1 MAGLPSPPPTMNALP
16 ASPAAMLPPMRHR
29 LSTRIV
35 SASLAALMLVLAM
48 IGGTLWLSWQLEGA
62 GAAINDTGSL
72 RMRASQ
78 IGVAIIEARNGHA
91 GMLQPQIDHL
101 DATLDALHKGDAQRP
116 LFLPSDMD
124 IRNQFNAVGVAW
136 RTRLKPSIAADM
148 ALPPGAPSIYL
159 AHLPDF
165 ITQADQLVRMIE
177 QSNAHKTTL
186 LRLSQFALAVM
197 ACVGTLAMVYLLYL
211 WIILPV
217 MRLQEGLQRVA
228 AHEFAT
234 RLTVETRDEFG
245 LLAEGYNRM
254 AEELQGLYA
263 DLASRVAQKTEQLA
277 AQNRE
282 LSALY
287 DITAFLNVSSDV
299 DALCQGF
306 LRRVVEQFGAAGGSI
321 RVMDP
326 DGERLHLIA
335 TVGLPAYLEEDEQ
348 CIRTDA
354 CLCGQATQQDVV
366 LVHDFR
372 RVPPGG
378 NTAPHTALPCQREGY
393 TTVAVFR
400 IMTQQAVLGTFS
412 LHLRN
417 DRELPANDL
426 RLLETLGQH
435 MGIAL
440 ENLRLQAKA
449 TQLAVVEERNL
460 VAQGLHDSIA
470 QGLNFLNLQVQM
482 LDAAVRDANLDEAR
496 EIVPLLR
503 CGVEE
508 SYQDVRELLV
518 NFRSKLESGELRPE
532 VEQTLARFTRQTGI
546 VPSLRYQEAGGA
558 PLPADQQLQVLFILQ
573 EALSNVRKHAMAS
586 RVDVTI
592 TNGRDFELCV
602 QDDGRG
608 YDAREVAERSQS
620 HVGLNIMR
628 ERAAYLLAQLEL
640 QSCPGQGTS
649 VTLRLREPQRQAA

>member
-1 MAGLPSPPPTMNALP
+1 
-16 ASPAAMLPPMRHR
+16 MLPPMRYR

-35 SASLAALMLVLAM
+35 AVSLAALTLVLAM

-78 IGVAIIEARNGHA
+78 IGVAVLEARNGHVD
-91 GMLQPQIDHL
+91 MLQSQIDHL
-101 DATLDALHKGDAQRP
+101 DATLEALHKGDAQRP
-116 LFLPSDMD
+116 LFLPADTA
-124 IRNQFNAVGVAW
+124 IRNQFDSVGTAW
-136 RTRLKPSIAADM
+136 RTRLKPSIAGDV
-148 ALPPGAPSIYL
+148 ALPPGAPSTYL
-159 AHLPDF
+159 SHLPDF
-165 ITQADQLVRMIE
+165 IAQADHLVRMIE

-197 ACVGTLAMVYLLYL
+197 ACVGTLAMIYLLYL

-217 MRLQEGLQRVA
+217 MRLQEGLQRMA

-245 LLAEGYNRM
+245 LLAHGFNRM

-263 DLASRVAQKTEQLA
+263 DLASRVTQKTEQLA

-287 DITAFLNVSSDV
+287 DITAFLNVSSDI
-299 DALCQGF
+299 DAMCQGF
-306 LRRVVEQFGAAGGSI
+306 LQRAAEQFGAAGGSI

-326 DGERLHLIA
+326 DGERLHLVA
-335 TVGLPAYLEEDEQ
+335 SVGLPADLEEAEQ
-348 CIRTDA
+348 CMRADT
-354 CLCGQATQQDVV
+354 CLCGQATRQDVV
-366 LVHDFR
+366 VVHDFR
-372 RVPPGG
+372 RVPP
-378 NTAPHTALPCQREGY
+378 APAGELPTALPCQREGY

-400 IMTQQAVLGTFS
+400 ILTQQAVLGTFS
-412 LHLRN
+412 LHLRE
-417 DRELPANDL
+417 DRQLPANDL

-435 MGIAL
+435 LGIAL

-482 LDAAVRDANLDEAR
+482 LDAAIQDANLDEAR

-508 SYQDVRELLV
+508 SYQDVRELLL
-518 NFRSKLESGELRPE
+518 NFRSKLESGELRPA
-532 VEQTLARFTRQTGI
+532 VEQTLARFAQQSGI
-546 VPSLRYQEAGGA
+546 VPTLRYHEAGGA

-586 RVDVTI
+586 RVDVAI
-592 TNGRDFELCV
+592 TNGRDFELRIE
-602 QDDGRG
+602 DDGRG
-608 YDAREVAERSQS
+608 YDAREVADRSQA

-628 ERAAYLLAQLEL
+628 ERAAYLSAQLQLEGR
-640 QSCPGQGTS
+640 PGHGAT
-649 VTLRLREPQRQAA
+649 VTLRLPGQQRQAA

>member
-1 MAGLPSPPPTMNALP
+1 
-16 ASPAAMLPPMRHR
+16 MLPPMRYR

-35 SASLAALMLVLAM
+35 AVSLAALTLVLAM

-78 IGVAIIEARNGHA
+78 IGVAVLEARNGHA
-91 GMLQPQIDHL
+91 GSLQPQIDRL
-101 DATLDALHKGDAQRP
+101 DTTLEALHKGNAQRP
-116 LFLPSDMD
+116 LFLPADTE
-124 IRNQFNAVGVAW
+124 IRKQFDSVGTAW
-136 RTRLKPSIAADM
+136 RTLLKPSIAADV
-148 ALPPGAPSIYL
+148 AQPPGAPSAYL
-159 AHLPDF
+159 SHLPDF
-165 ITQADQLVRMIE
+165 IAQADHLVRMIE

-197 ACVGTLAMVYLLYL
+197 ACVGTLAMIYLLYL

-217 MRLQEGLQRVA
+217 MRLQDGLQRMA
-228 AHEFAT
+228 AHEFTT

-245 LLAEGYNRM
+245 LLARGFNRM

-263 DLASRVAQKTEQLA
+263 DLASRVTQKTEQLA

-287 DITAFLNVSSDV
+287 DITAFLNVSSDI
-299 DALCQGF
+299 DAMCKGF
-306 LRRVVEQFGAAGGSI
+306 LLRVAEQFGATGGSI

-326 DGERLHLIA
+326 DGERLHLVA
-335 TVGLPAYLEEDEQ
+335 SVGLPADLEEAEQ
-348 CIRTDA
+348 CMRADT
-354 CLCGQATQQDVV
+354 CLCGQATRQDVV
-366 LVHDFR
+366 VVHDFR
-372 RVPPGG
+372 RVPPGPAA
-378 NTAPHTALPCQREGY
+378 TVPTALPCQREGY

-412 LHLRN
+412 LHLCD
-417 DRELPANDL
+417 DRQLPANDL

-435 MGIAL
+435 LGIAL

-482 LDAAVRDANLDEAR
+482 LDAAMQGANLDEAR

-508 SYQDVRELLV
+508 SYQDVRELLL
-518 NFRSKLESGELRPE
+518 NFRSKLESGELRPA
-532 VEQTLARFTRQTGI
+532 VEQTLSRFAQQSGI
-546 VPSLRYQEAGGA
+546 VPALRYQETGGA

-586 RVDVTI
+586 RVDVAI
-592 TNGRDFELCV
+592 TNGRDFELRIE
-602 QDDGRG
+602 DDGRG
-608 YDAREVAERSQS
+608 YDAREVAERGQA

-628 ERAAYLLAQLEL
+628 ERAAYLSAQLLLEGRTGHGATVIL
-640 QSCPGQGTS
+640 TLPGQ
-649 VTLRLREPQRQAA
+649 QRQAA

>member
-1 MAGLPSPPPTMNALP
+1 
-16 ASPAAMLPPMRHR
+16 MRHR

-35 SASLAALMLVLAM
+35 SVSLAALMLVLAM

-78 IGVAIIEARNGHA
+78 IGVAIMEARNGHA
-91 GMLQPQIDHL
+91 DMLQPQVDHL
-101 DATLDALHKGDAQRP
+101 DATLEALHKGDAQRP
-116 LFLPSDMD
+116 LFLPSDTD

-136 RTRLKPSIAADM
+136 RTQLKPSIAADM
-148 ALPPGAPSIYL
+148 TLPPGAPSVYL
-159 AHLPDF
+159 SHLPDF

-197 ACVGTLAMVYLLYL
+197 ACVGTLAMIYLLYL

-228 AHEFAT
+228 AHEFTT

-245 LLAEGYNRM
+245 LLAGGYNRM

-282 LSALY
+282 LAALY
-287 DITAFLNVSSDV
+287 DITAFLNVSSDI

-326 DGERLHLIA
+326 DGERLHLVA
-335 TVGLPAYLEEDEQ
+335 TVGLPAHLEEAEQ
-348 CIRTDA
+348 CIRTDT
-354 CLCGQATQQDVV
+354 CLCGQATQQEVV

-372 RVPPGG
+372 RAPRDGG
-378 NTAPHTALPCQREGY
+378 TQTALPCQREGY

-412 LHLRN
+412 LHLREG
-417 DRELPANDL
+417 RQLPANDL
-426 RLLETLGQH
+426 RVLETLGQH
-435 MGIAL
+435 LGIAL

-482 LDAAVRDANLDEAR
+482 LDAAVRDANLAEAR

-532 VEQTLARFTRQTGI
+532 VEQTLARFARQTGI
-546 VPSLRYQEAGGA
+546 VPSLRYQEDGGA

-592 TNGRDFELCV
+592 TNGRDFELRV

-608 YDAREVAERSQS
+608 YDAREVAERNQA

-628 ERAAYLLAQLEL
+628 ERAAYLQAQLEL
-640 QSCPGQGTS
+640 QSRPGHGAS

>member
-1 MAGLPSPPPTMNALP
+1 
-16 ASPAAMLPPMRHR
+16 MLPPMRHR

-35 SASLAALMLVLAM
+35 AVSLAALTLVLAM

-78 IGVAIIEARNGHA
+78 IGVAVLEARNGHV
-91 GMLQPQIDHL
+91 GMLQPQIDRL
-101 DATLDALHKGDAQRP
+101 DATLDSLHKGDAQRP
-116 LFLPSDMD
+116 LFLPADTE
-124 IRNQFNAVGVAW
+124 IRNQFDAVGTAW
-136 RTRLKPSIAADM
+136 RTRLKPSIAADVT
-148 ALPPGAPSIYL
+148 LPPGAPSAYL
-159 AHLPDF
+159 SHLPDF
-165 ITQADQLVRMIE
+165 IAQADHLVRMIE

-197 ACVGTLAMVYLLYL
+197 ACVGTLAMIYLLYL

-217 MRLQEGLQRVA
+217 MRLQEGLQRMA
-228 AHEFAT
+228 AHEFTT

-245 LLAEGYNRM
+245 LLARGFNRM
-254 AEELQGLYA
+254 AEELQDLYA
-263 DLASRVAQKTEQLA
+263 DLASRVTQKTEQLA

-287 DITAFLNVSSDV
+287 DITAFLNVSSDI
-299 DALCQGF
+299 DAMCQGF
-306 LRRVVEQFGAAGGSI
+306 LQRVAEQFGAAGGSI

-326 DGERLHLIA
+326 DGERLHLVA
-335 TVGLPAYLEEDEQ
+335 SVGLPADLEEAEQ
-348 CIRTDA
+348 CIRADT
-354 CLCGQATQQDVV
+354 CLCGQATRQDVV
-366 LVHDFR
+366 VVHDFR
-372 RVPPGG
+372 RVPPGL
-378 NTAPHTALPCQREGY
+378 TAALPTALPCQREGY

-412 LHLRN
+412 LHLRD
-417 DRELPANDL
+417 DRQLPANDL

-435 MGIAL
+435 LGIAL

-482 LDAAVRDANLDEAR
+482 LDAAMQDANLDEAR

-508 SYQDVRELLV
+508 SYQDVRELLQ
-518 NFRSKLESGELRPE
+518 NFRSKLESGELRPA
-532 VEQTLARFTRQTGI
+532 VEQTLARFAQQSGI
-546 VPSLRYQEAGGA
+546 VPTLHYHEAGGA

-586 RVDVTI
+586 RVDVAI
-592 TNGRDFELCV
+592 TNGRDFELRV
-602 QDDGRG
+602 DDDGRG
-608 YDAREVAERSQS
+608 YDAQEVAERGQV

-628 ERAAYLLAQLEL
+628 ERAAYLQAQLQLEGR
-640 QSCPGQGTS
+640 PGQGAS
-649 VTLRLREPQRQAA
+649 VTLRLLERQRQAA

>member
-1 MAGLPSPPPTMNALP
+1 MNAL
-16 ASPAAMLPPMRHR
+16 ATSHLAMQPPVRQR

-35 SASLAALMLVLAM
+35 AVSLTALALVLAM

-78 IGVAIIEARNGHA
+78 IGVAVLEARNGHA
-91 GMLQPQIDHL
+91 GMLAPQVDHL
-101 DATLDALHKGDAQRP
+101 DATLASLKKGDAKRP
-116 LFLPSDMD
+116 LFLPADTE
-124 IRNQFNAVGVAW
+124 IRRQFDAVGTAW
-136 RTRLKPSIAADM
+136 QTRLKPSIAADI
-148 ALPPGAPSIYL
+148 AQPPGAPSIYL
-159 AHLPDF
+159 THLPHF
-165 ITQADQLVRMIE
+165 IAQADQLVRMIE

-197 ACVGTLAMVYLLYL
+197 ACVGTLAMIYLLFL

-217 MRLQEGLQRVA
+217 MRLQEGLQRMA

-234 RLTVETRDEFG
+234 RLSVDTRDEFG
-245 LLAEGYNRM
+245 LLARGFNRM

-263 DLASRVAQKTEQLA
+263 DLASRVAQKTQQLA

-287 DITAFLNVSSDV
+287 DITAFLNVSSDI
-299 DALCQGF
+299 DALCRGF
-306 LRRVVEQFGAAGGSI
+306 LQRVADQFGAAGGSI

-326 DGERLHLIA
+326 DGERLHLVA
-335 TVGLPAYLEEDEQ
+335 TVGLPADLEEAEQ
-348 CIRTDA
+348 CMRADT

-366 LVHDFR
+366 VVHDFR
-372 RVPPGG
+372 RMRREGP
-378 NTAPHTALPCQREGY
+378 TAAPTALPCQREGY

-412 LHLRN
+412 LHLRDN
-417 DRELPANDL
+417 RQLPPNDL

-435 MGIAL
+435 LGIAL

-482 LDAAVRDANLDEAR
+482 LDAAMRDANLDEAR

-508 SYQDVRELLV
+508 SYQDVRELLL
-518 NFRSKLESGELRPE
+518 NFRSKLESGELRPA
-532 VEQTLARFTRQTGI
+532 VEQTLARFAQQSGI
-546 VPSLRYQEAGGA
+546 VPSLHYHEAGGA

-592 TNGRDFELCV
+592 TNGRDFELRV
-602 QDDGRG
+602 QDNGRG
-608 YDAREVAERSQS
+608 YDAREVAERTQA

-628 ERAAYLLAQLEL
+628 ERAAYLLAQLQLEGR
-640 QSCPGQGTS
+640 PGQGAS
-649 VTLRLREPQRQAA
+649 VTLRLLEPQRQAA

>member
-1 MAGLPSPPPTMNALP
+1 MNALP
-16 ASPAAMLPPMRHR
+16 ASHPAMLPPMRHR

-48 IGGTLWLSWQLEGA
+48 IAGTLWLSWQLEGA

-91 GMLQPQIDHL
+91 DMLQPQVDDM
-101 DATLDALHKGDAQRP
+101 DATLGALHKGDAQRP
-116 LFLPSDMD
+116 LFLPSDTD
-124 IRNQFNAVGVAW
+124 ILNQFNAVGIAW
-136 RTRLKPSIAADM
+136 HTRLKPSIAVDM
-148 ALPPGAPSIYL
+148 ALPPGAASVYL
-159 AHLPDF
+159 SHLPDF

-197 ACVGTLAMVYLLYL
+197 ACVGTLAMIYLLYL

-217 MRLQEGLQRVA
+217 MRLQDGLQRVA
-228 AHEFAT
+228 AHEFTT

-245 LLAEGYNRM
+245 LLAGGYNRM

-282 LSALY
+282 LAALY
-287 DITAFLNVSSDV
+287 DITAFLNVSSDIH
-299 DALCQGF
+299 ALCQGF
-306 LRRVVEQFGAAGGSI
+306 LLRVVEQFGAAGGSI

-335 TVGLPAYLEEDEQ
+335 TVGLPAHLEEAEQ

-354 CLCGQATQQDVV
+354 CLCGQATQQEVV

-372 RVPPGG
+372 RAPRGG
-378 NTAPHTALPCQREGY
+378 NAQTALPCQREGY

-400 IMTQQAVLGTFS
+400 IMTQQTVLGTFS
-412 LHLRN
+412 LHMRN
-417 DRELPANDL
+417 HRELPANDL
-426 RLLETLGQH
+426 RLLDTLGQH
-435 MGIAL
+435 IGIAL

-482 LDAAVRDANLDEAR
+482 LDAAVRDANLAEAR

-532 VEQTLARFTRQTGI
+532 VEQTLARFARQTGI
-546 VPSLRYQEAGGA
+546 VPSLHYQEADGA

-592 TNGRDFELCV
+592 TNGRDFELRV

-608 YDAREVAERSQS
+608 YDAREVAERNQT

-640 QSCPGQGTS
+640 HSRPGEGAS
-649 VTLRLREPQRQAA
+649 VTLRLHEPHRQAA

>member
-1 MAGLPSPPPTMNALP
+1 
-16 ASPAAMLPPMRHR
+16 MRHR

-35 SASLAALMLVLAM
+35 SVSLAALMLVLAM

-78 IGVAIIEARNGHA
+78 IGVAIMEARNGHA
-91 GMLQPQIDHL
+91 DMLQPQVDHL
-101 DATLDALHKGDAQRP
+101 DATLEALHKGDAQRP
-116 LFLPSDMD
+116 LFLPSDTD

-136 RTRLKPSIAADM
+136 RTQLKPSIAADM
-148 ALPPGAPSIYL
+148 TLPPGAPSVYL
-159 AHLPDF
+159 SHLPDF

-197 ACVGTLAMVYLLYL
+197 ACVGTLAMIYLLYL

-228 AHEFAT
+228 AHEFTT

-245 LLAEGYNRM
+245 LLAGGYNRM

-282 LSALY
+282 LAALY
-287 DITAFLNVSSDV
+287 DITAFLNVSSDI

-326 DGERLHLIA
+326 DGERLHLVA
-335 TVGLPAYLEEDEQ
+335 TVGLPAHLEEAEQ
-348 CIRTDA
+348 CIRTDT
-354 CLCGQATQQDVV
+354 CLCGQATQQEVV

-372 RVPPGG
+372 RTPRDGG
-378 NTAPHTALPCQREGY
+378 TQTALPCQREGY

-412 LHLRN
+412 LHLREG
-417 DRELPANDL
+417 RQLPANDL
-426 RLLETLGQH
+426 RVLETLGQH
-435 MGIAL
+435 LGIAL

-482 LDAAVRDANLDEAR
+482 LDAAVRDANLAEAR

-532 VEQTLARFTRQTGI
+532 VEQTLARFARQTGI
-546 VPSLRYQEAGGA
+546 VPSLRYQEDGGA

-592 TNGRDFELCV
+592 TNGRDFELRV

-608 YDAREVAERSQS
+608 YDAREVAERNQA

-628 ERAAYLLAQLEL
+628 ERAAYLQAQLEL
-640 QSCPGQGTS
+640 QSRPGHGAS

>member
-1 MAGLPSPPPTMNALP
+1 MNALP
-16 ASPAAMLPPMRHR
+16 ASSAAMLPPMRYR

-35 SASLAALMLVLAM
+35 SVSLAALMLVLAM

-62 GAAINDTGSL
+62 GAAINDAGSL

-78 IGVAIIEARNGHA
+78 IGVAIMEARNGHT
-91 GMLQPQIDHL
+91 GMLQPQVDRL
-101 DATLDALHKGDAQRP
+101 DATLDALHTGNAQRP
-116 LFLPSDMD
+116 LFLPSDTD
-124 IRNQFNAVGVAW
+124 IRNQFNAVGIAW
-136 RTRLKPSIAADM
+136 RTQLKPRIAADV
-148 ALPPGAPSIYL
+148 ALPTGAPSVYL
-159 AHLPDF
+159 SHLPDF
-165 ITQADQLVRMIE
+165 ISEADQLVRMIE
-177 QSNAHKTTL
+177 RSNAHKTTL

-197 ACVGTLAMVYLLYL
+197 ACVGTLAMIYLLYL

-228 AHEFAT
+228 AHEFTT

-245 LLAEGYNRM
+245 LLAGGYNRM

-263 DLASRVAQKTEQLA
+263 DLASRVEKKTEQLA

-287 DITAFLNVSSDV
+287 DITAFLNVSSDIDV
-299 DALCQGF
+299 LCQGF

-326 DGERLHLIA
+326 DGERLHLVA
-335 TVGLPAYLEEDEQ
+335 TVGLPAHLQEAEQ
-348 CIRTDA
+348 CIRTDV

-372 RVPPGG
+372 RVPRGG
-378 NTAPHTALPCQREGY
+378 DIALKTALPCQREGY

-412 LHLRN
+412 LHLR
-417 DRELPANDL
+417 DGRQLPANDL

-435 MGIAL
+435 VGIAL

-482 LDAAVRDANLDEAR
+482 LDAAVRDANLNEAR

-508 SYQDVRELLV
+508 SYQDVRELLL
-518 NFRSKLESGELRPE
+518 NFRSKLETGELRPA
-532 VEQTLARFTRQTGI
+532 VEQTLARFAQQTGI
-546 VPSLRYQEAGGA
+546 VPSLHYQEAGGA
-558 PLPADQQLQVLFILQ
+558 PLPANQQLQVLFILQ

-592 TNGRDFELCV
+592 TNGRDFELRV

-608 YDAREVAERSQS
+608 YDALEVAERNQA

-628 ERAAYLLAQLEL
+628 ERAACLLAQLEL
-640 QSCPGQGTS
+640 ESHPGHGAS

>member
-1 MAGLPSPPPTMNALP
+1 
-16 ASPAAMLPPMRHR
+16 MLPPMRYR

-35 SASLAALMLVLAM
+35 AVSLAALMLVLAM

-78 IGVAIIEARNGHA
+78 IGVAVLEARNGHV

-101 DATLDALHKGDAQRP
+101 DATLEALHKGDAQRP
-116 LFLPSDMD
+116 LFLPADTE
-124 IRNQFNAVGVAW
+124 IRNQFDAVGTAW
-136 RTRLKPSIAADM
+136 RTQLKPSIATDVAQS
-148 ALPPGAPSIYL
+148 PGAPSAYL
-159 AHLPDF
+159 SHLPDF
-165 ITQADQLVRMIE
+165 IIQADHLVRMIE

-197 ACVGTLAMVYLLYL
+197 ACVGTLAMIYLLYL

-217 MRLQEGLQRVA
+217 MRLQEGLQRMA
-228 AHEFAT
+228 AHEFTT

-245 LLAEGYNRM
+245 LLAHGFNHM

-263 DLASRVAQKTEQLA
+263 DLASRVTQKTEQLA

-287 DITAFLNVSSDV
+287 DITAFLNVSSDI
-299 DALCQGF
+299 DAMCQGF
-306 LRRVVEQFGAAGGSI
+306 LQRVAEQFGAAGGSI

-326 DGERLHLIA
+326 DGERLHLVA
-335 TVGLPAYLEEDEQ
+335 SVGLPADLEEAEQ
-348 CIRTDA
+348 CMRADT

-366 LVHDFR
+366 VVHDFR
-372 RVPPGG
+372 RVPPG
-378 NTAPHTALPCQREGY
+378 TAAALPTALPCQREGY

-412 LHLRN
+412 LHLRD
-417 DRELPANDL
+417 DRQLPANDL

-435 MGIAL
+435 LGIAL

-482 LDAAVRDANLDEAR
+482 LDAAMQDANLDEAR

-508 SYQDVRELLV
+508 SYQDVRELLL
-518 NFRSKLESGELRPE
+518 NFRTKLESGELRPA
-532 VEQTLARFTRQTGI
+532 VEQTLARFARQSGI
-546 VPSLRYQEAGGA
+546 VPTLRYQEAGGA

-586 RVDVTI
+586 RVDVAI
-592 TNGRDFELCV
+592 TNGRDFELRV
-602 QDDGRG
+602 EDDGRG
-608 YDAREVAERSQS
+608 YDAHEVSGRGQA

-628 ERAAYLLAQLEL
+628 ERAAYLQAQLQLEGR
-640 QSCPGQGTS
+640 PGQGAS
-649 VTLRLREPQRQAA
+649 VTLRLLERQRQAA

>member
-1 MAGLPSPPPTMNALP
+1 MNAAAVPL
-16 ASPAAMLPPMRHR
+16 SAMLPPIRQR

-35 SASLAALMLVLAM
+35 SASLVALTLVLAM

-78 IGVAIIEARNGHA
+78 IGVAVLEARDWHTSALEQQTNR
-91 GMLQPQIDHL
+91 L
-101 DATLDALHKGDAQRP
+101 DATLDALRKGDAQRP
-116 LFLPSDMD
+116 LFLPADAD
-124 IRNQFNAVGVAW
+124 IHRQFDAVCAAW
-136 RTRLKPSIAADM
+136 KTQLKPSIAADI
-148 ALPPGAPSIYL
+148 ALPPGAPSVYL
-159 AHLPDF
+159 AHLPGF
-165 ITQADQLVRMIE
+165 IAQADQLVRMIE

-186 LRLSQFALAVM
+186 LRLSQFALAAM
-197 ACVGTLAMVYLLYL
+197 ACVGTLAMIYLLYL

-217 MRLQEGLQRVA
+217 LRLQEGLQRVA
-228 AHEFAT
+228 AREFTT
-234 RLTVETRDEFG
+234 RLTVESRDEFG
-245 LLAEGYNRM
+245 LLAHGYNRM

-287 DITAFLNVSSDV
+287 DITAFLNVSSDI
-299 DALCQGF
+299 DTMCRGF
-306 LRRVVEQFGAAGGSI
+306 LQRVTAQFGAAGGSL

-326 DGERLHLIA
+326 DGERLHLMA
-335 TVGLPAYLEEDEQ
+335 AEGLPAELEEAEQ
-348 CIRTDA
+348 CMRADT

-366 LVHDFR
+366 VVHDFR
-372 RVPPGG
+372 RVPRKTEAQAEPP
-378 NTAPHTALPCQREGY
+378 APLPCQREGY
-393 TTVAVFR
+393 TAVAVFR
-400 IMTQQAVLGTFS
+400 ILTQQAVLGTFS
-412 LHLRN
+412 LHLRD
-417 DRELPANDL
+417 DRQLPANDL

-435 MGIAL
+435 LGIAL

-482 LDAAVRDANLDEAR
+482 LDAAVQDTNLDEAR

-508 SYQDVRELLV
+508 SYQDVRELLL
-518 NFRSKLESGELRPE
+518 NFRTKLESGELRPA

-546 VPSLRYQEAGGA
+546 VPTLRYQEAG
-558 PLPADQQLQVLFILQ
+558 
-573 EALSNVRKHAMAS
+573 
-586 RVDVTI
+586 
-592 TNGRDFELCV
+592 
-602 QDDGRG
+602 
-608 YDAREVAERSQS
+608 
-620 HVGLNIMR
+620 
-628 ERAAYLLAQLEL
+628 
-640 QSCPGQGTS
+640 
-649 VTLRLREPQRQAA
+649 